1 MYSAFCAFA
10 KMRLAFSQE
19 LPIMARAFDFDK
31 KYIDIHCHIL
41 PGVDDGS
48 RDTLMSLQM
57 ARIAVENNIGA
68 IVVTPHYDSAHRSV
82 SPDGIRRRVDELQ
95 QTLANEGIELLLYP
109 GNELLYD
116 SSLPGKLTG
125 GEVLT
130 LADSTYCLVEFH
142 PLEDYKYIFNGLR
155 SLIYE
160 GFRPILAH
168 CERYACLIKDPKRV
182 DEIVSQRVLLQC
194 NSGSVEP
201 RLFRSVPRFVNSL
214 LRRKLVSFIATDAH
228 RAEGVRAP
236 HLLRAAALLQKKYDE
251 GYVRDLL
258 ADNARRVIDSAEH
271 R

>member
-1 MYSAFCAFA
+1 
-10 KMRLAFSQE
+10 
-19 LPIMARAFDFDK
+19 MAHVDDIDN

-48 RDTLMSLQM
+48 KDLSMSVQM
-57 ARIAVENNIGA
+57 ARVAADNNIGA

-95 QTLANEGIELLLYP
+95 QTFANEGIELVLYP

-116 SSLPGKLTG
+116 SSLPGKLTS

-130 LADSTYCLVEFH
+130 LADSAYCLVEFH

-160 GFRPILAH
+160 GFQPILAH

-194 NSGSVEP
+194 NSGSVELG
-201 RLFRSVPRFVNSL
+201 LFRSVPRFVNSL
-214 LRRKLVSFIATDAH
+214 LRRELVSFIATDAH

-236 HLLRAAALLQKKYDE
+236 NLLRAAALLQKKCDE
-251 GYVRDLL
+251 GYVGDLL
-258 ADNARRVIDSAEH
+258 GDNARRVIDSG
-271 R
+271 RQR